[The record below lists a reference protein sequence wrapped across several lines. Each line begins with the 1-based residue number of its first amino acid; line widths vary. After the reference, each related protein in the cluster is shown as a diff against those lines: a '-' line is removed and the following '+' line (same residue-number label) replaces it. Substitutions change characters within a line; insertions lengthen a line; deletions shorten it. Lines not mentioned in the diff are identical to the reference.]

1 MSVCLSRLVQVTL
14 ISCCTLSFV
23 ASAVEAP
30 AAKVP
35 ATRAPS
41 GLAAFAPGPVI
52 NDFGNIAKVES
63 NLTIP
68 ANMKFKVAFDLGKA
82 ADVGKV
88 NRQIDTL
95 ARFIN
100 MHVDAGV
107 KLEDIELAMV
117 VHGKAALDMTN
128 NAFYQQA
135 NSADVNVKAGNANAA
150 LISELTKYQ
159 VKFYV
164 CGQTAA
170 YYGISPSDLLPGV
183 DMALSALTA
192 HAILSEQGFSS
203 NPF

>member
-1 MSVCLSRLVQVTL
+1 MSACLSGLLKIVL
-14 ISCCTLSFV
+14 ISCYIFSYG
-23 ASAVEAP
+23 ASAAEVTSAS
-30 AAKVP
+30 VS
-35 ATRAPS
+35 S
-41 GLAAFAPGPVI
+41 GFAAFSAGPVI
-52 NDFGNIAKVES
+52 KDFGKIAKVDS
-63 NLTIP
+63 NLAIP
-68 ANMKFKVAFDLGKA
+68 AKMKFKVAFDLGKA
-82 ADVGKV
+82 SDVGKV

-117 VHGKAALDMTN
+117 VHGKAAIDMTK
-128 NAFYQQA
+128 NAFYKQA
-135 NSADVNVKAGNANAA
+135 NSSDANVTAGNANAT
-150 LISELTKYQ
+150 LIHELTKYQ

-170 YYGISPSDLLPGV
+170 YYGISPADLLPGV

-192 HAILSEQGFSS
+192 HAILSQQGFSS